1 MGRLSISALRN
12 MALILLALGAV
23 GHTILW
29 VALVNRVH
37 GLGIDRRLRNVLT
50 LTCVSLFA
58 AMPFVIGAALIGIMS
73 PQPTA
78 AKTLFYASAWVYILG
93 CAAVCI
99 VATVQRL
106 VWRYHS
112 ERRGAVVSSQ
122 STRVRVADQA
132 SVPLAAPGVS
142 TWLCRLPG
150 NEVLSICVQR
160 MEVALPRLSPQ
171 HAGLRIAHLADLH
184 MSGRL
189 TRAYFEHVV
198 RETNQCEPDI
208 IAITGDIIEYEKC
221 LDWVP
226 DTLGRLRA
234 AHGVYYVLGN
244 HDRRVEKNRLL
255 AALAKAGLIHLG
267 GGTLQVT
274 VRSTPVILCGNE
286 LPWFGPAADLSG
298 CAPHNDSGLPLRIA
312 LVHTPDQFD
321 WGVEND
327 VDLML
332 AGHVHGGQVCLP
344 IVGPIT
350 APSLYG
356 VRYAAGTF
364 RKGKT
369 VMHVSRGTS
378 ALTPLRWNCPPE
390 IAVLTLR
397 SQS

>member
-1 MGRLSISALRN
+1 MQWLLL
-12 MALILLALGAV
+12 LIAAI

-37 GLGIDRRLRNVLT
+37 ALGIDRRLRNVMT
-50 LTCVSLFA
+50 LSCVFLFA
-58 AMPFVIGAALIGIMS
+58 AMPFVVGAAFIGMFR
-73 PQPTA
+73 PQATA
-78 AKTLFYASAWVYILG
+78 ATTLFYSSAWIYILG

-99 VATVQRL
+99 VATAQRL
-106 VWRYHS
+106 LWRFHS
-112 ERRGAVVSSQ
+112 ERRGALLSNH
-122 STRVRVADQA
+122 STRVKVRDHVSAPI
-132 SVPLAAPGVS
+132 SAPGVA

-150 NEVLSICVQR
+150 NESLSISIHR
-160 MEVALPRLSPQ
+160 KDIAIPRLSAQ
-171 HAGLRIAHLADLH
+171 HAGIRIAHLADLH

-189 TRAYFEHVV
+189 TKAYFEHAVE
-198 RETNQCEPDI
+198 ETNRCEADFV
-208 IAITGDIIEYEKC
+208 AITGDIIEYEKC
-221 LDWVP
+221 LDWIP

-234 AHGVYYVLGN
+234 PSGVYYVLGN
-244 HDRRVEKNRLL
+244 HDRRVEKNRLH
-255 AALAKAGLIHLG
+255 AALGNAGLIHLG
-267 GGTLQVT
+267 GQTISLT
-274 VRSTPVILCGNE
+274 IRETPLILCGNE
-286 LPWFGPAADLSG
+286 LPWFGPAADLES
-298 CAPHNDSGLPLRIA
+298 CTPHNDAGLPMRIA
-312 LVHTPDQFD
+312 FVHTPDQLV

-344 IVGPIT
+344 IIGPIT

-364 RKGKT
+364 RRGNT

-397 SQS
+397 SI